1 MMFEDFTFEKEQVM
15 GYFQSALRDI
25 EIAET
30 SDVPEVVFK
39 FSYDAFLKF
48 AISFCALK
56 GLRVKSRSGH
66 HVALIEKLSSF
77 LNEKDIDVI
86 GNEMRMK
93 RNIDL
98 YSGGTLIS
106 EKEAKE
112 YCEWVKEIIMKNK
125 NGFL

>member
-1 MMFEDFTFEKEQVM
+1 MFEDFSFEKEQLT

-25 EIAET
+25 EIAGA
-30 SDVPEVVFK
+30 SDIPEVVFK

-48 AISFCALK
+48 SIAFCAIK
-56 GLRVKSRSGH
+56 GLRVKSRAGH
-66 HVALIEKLSSF
+66 HIALIEKASSF
-77 LNEKDIDVI
+77 LEDKEIEVI

-93 RNIDL
+93 RNVDL

-112 YCEWVKEIIMKNK
+112 YFVWVKELIMKNK
-125 NGFL
+125 KNFI